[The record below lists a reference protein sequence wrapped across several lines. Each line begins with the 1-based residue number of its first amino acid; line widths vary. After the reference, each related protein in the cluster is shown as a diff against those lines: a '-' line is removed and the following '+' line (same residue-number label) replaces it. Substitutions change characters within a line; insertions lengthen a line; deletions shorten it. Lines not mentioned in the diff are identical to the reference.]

1 MGTKNSLARRI
12 KTRYTPNIG
21 KPAQHVVS
29 PIQEQGCVTD
39 TRTGIFPSLLQRGL
53 MDLQQRVLRTDVSGM
68 PLEWVGYQEA
78 VKLIT
83 LDQVCYSLGRKLY
96 EVHGGINAISGL
108 QSVVPVNAIIATT
121 GQNPHKQL
129 FAANYVPPLSNQ
141 SLFRRDQ
148 SLCLYCGD
156 QFPHFLL
163 SRDHVHPLS
172 QGGKDRWVN
181 VVTACKR
188 CNNHK
193 AGRTPEQAGMELLA
207 IPFCPTHAEYVYL
220 QGRQILADQM
230 EFLLAHFPRNSV
242 LRQRVEKGEELLV

>member
-1 MGTKNSLARRI
+1 
-12 KTRYTPNIG
+12 
-21 KPAQHVVS
+21 
-29 PIQEQGCVTD
+29 
-39 TRTGIFPSLLQRGL
+39 

-83 LDQVCYSLGRKLY
+83 LGQVSYSLGNTLY
-96 EVHGGINAISGL
+96 HVHGGINAISGR
-108 QSVVPVNAIIATT
+108 QSRITVDAIIATE
-121 GQNPHKQL
+121 GHHPHKHL
-129 FAANYVPPLSNQ
+129 FAKSYVPPLSNK

-148 SLCLYCGD
+148 SLCLYCGQ
-156 QFPHFLL
+156 QFPNFLL

-172 QGGKDRWVN
+172 QGGQDRWVN

-220 QGRQILADQM
+220 QGRRIRSDQM

-242 LRQRVEKGEELLV
+242 LRKRVELGEPLLV